1 MNKNEENMGIE
12 LFLRIVAF
20 AEEAKRLLL
29 IK

>member
-12 LFLRIVAF
+12 LFLLIVVF